1 MAETEFLKIVDAKN
15 ALKGSFK
22 GAVIHAGD
30 LKSGTKNGKDWIK
43 KIFTIQDDSAT
54 VDLVAWDSEVTNF
67 KVGYVYEIVNPWW
80 KVYEGNA
87 SVQVGKYGTAKVIGS
102 ANAGDTMVNE
112 KDTQSVPSEH
122 ISTESSLTKL
132 PDTPPVPKEQTVT
145 PPTTATKEELELLD
159 AGTIKVIERE
169 SILLYKIRTNVE
181 QTIKKFENDPHGG
194 MVGQFTELIYKK
206 YFSEKK

>member
-1 MAETEFLKIVDAKN
+1 MYLRRYGKKMTESEFLKIVDAKN

-30 LKSGTKNGKDWIK
+30 LKSGTKNGKDWTK
-43 KIFTIQDDSAT
+43 KIFTIEDDTAS
-54 VDLVAWDSEVTNF
+54 VDLVAWDSEITNF

-80 KVYEGNA
+80 KVYESKV

-102 ANAGDTMVNE
+102 NP
-112 KDTQSVPSEH
+112 K
-122 ISTESSLTKL
+122 ESLVEPDPTKPLTTTL
-132 PDTPPVPKEQTVT
+132 PETPPVPKEQTVT
-145 PPTTATKEELELLD
+145 PPAATKEELELLD
-159 AGTIKVIERE
+159 EGTIKIIQRE

-181 QTIKKFENDPHGG
+181 QTIKKFEDDPHGG
-194 MVGQFTELIYKK
+194 MVGQFTELIYNK